1 MVAGYVVT
9 RAVSIVI
16 ANHLMSQYAN
26 PMVTS
31 LPRLIPERLAYRNEC
46 SRFTAKYSLECA

>member
-1 MVAGYVVT
+1 MIAGYVDT

-16 ANHLMSQYAN
+16 ANQLMSQYAN

-31 LPRLIPERLAYRNEC
+31 LPRFIPERLALRNES
-46 SRFTAKYSLECA
+46 SRFAAK